1 MLSLM
6 AAFSLRTQIAAV
18 FTALLIGTAALLS
31 FLWGERIRQS
41 IESHISFSMVVMT
54 DNLARLVAR
63 DLYQFN
69 SDLVVLA
76 NSPTLLVE
84 GWSST
89 RTRNALERL
98 RASRSEFSWVGV
110 IDAEGRVRNASD
122 QLNVGTNVK
131 DEPWFRAGLKGQH
144 VGQPHTEPEFA
155 RGIITTIQAR
165 PPRYLDIA
173 TPIRDRKGNQSALG
187 VLGVLVSW
195 DWIRQVVETLRPPMA
210 GPLEL
215 TICIFDREGQLIYA
229 PDPLLETLEN
239 TGQRLPFTP
248 RLIDENYESQPH
260 RLPSRVVTWADGR
273 SYLTTVI
280 RLEGRSTAGDVGWYV
295 VNRMPAE
302 TAFAEATMA
311 AQQALILGLAIAV
324 MGGIIAWV
332 AAGRISADLRS
343 ITAAVQNVQPRQ
355 NDNSIPVYRSSKE
368 VQVLSWSLHEMLDRL
383 LRVREN
389 MEAIIRQR
397 TSELEAANYAL
408 AQQARTDTLTGLLN
422 RRGFDDQSRQILA
435 STWRNHQP
443 LSLVMFDVDHF
454 KRINDTL
461 GHEVGDL
468 VLKQLAETLRQ
479 RLRASDVLA
488 RMGGEE
494 FMALLPDTNLE
505 GARNIAESLVR
516 AIAEQ
521 VDPIYGRYTISAGVA
536 SALAEQ
542 PDMAE
547 LMRRADAALY
557 DAKGRGR
564 NRVCLDPASGP
575 VSPA

>member
-31 FLWGERIRQS
+31 FLWGERIRHS

-54 DNLARLVAR
+54 DNLSRLLAR
-63 DLYQFN
+63 DLYQF
-69 SDLVVLA
+69 STDLLVLS
-76 NSPTLLVE
+76 NSPSLLAE
-84 GWSST
+84 GWASL
-89 RTRNALERL
+89 RARNALERL
-98 RASRSEFSWVGV
+98 RASRSEFAWVGV
-110 IDAEGRVRNASD
+110 TDEHGLIRNATH
-122 QLNVGTNVK
+122 QFHVGQSVK
-131 DEPWFRAGLKGQH
+131 NEPWFRSGLNGLH
-144 VGQPHTEPEFA
+144 VGQPHPEPDFTRSLSTLLRA
-155 RGIITTIQAR
+155 RQ
-165 PPRYLDIA
+165 PLYLDMA
-173 TPIRDRKGNQSALG
+173 TPIHQQDRTQG
-187 VLGVLVSW
+187 VLGVLISW
-195 DWIRQVVETLRPPMA
+195 DWVRLTIETLSPPQS
-210 GPLEL
+210 GPLDL
-215 TICIFDREGQLIYA
+215 TICIFDQEGKLIYA
-229 PDPLLETLEN
+229 PDALLETLEN
-239 TGQRLPFTP
+239 TGQRLPFMP
-248 RLIDENYESQPH
+248 RPVDENYETQSQ
-260 RLPSRVVTWADGR
+260 RLPSRVIRWADGH
-273 SYLTTVI
+273 SYLTTII
-280 RLEGRSTAGDVGWYV
+280 RLEGRNAATNLGWYI
-295 VNRMPAE
+295 VNRMPADA
-302 TAFAEATMA
+302 AFSEADKA
-311 AQQALILGLAIAV
+311 ARQALALGLAIAV
-324 MGGIIAWV
+324 LGGILAWF

-355 NDNSIPVYRSSKE
+355 NDNSIPVYRSSEE

-494 FMALLPDTNLE
+494 FVALLPDTNLE

-516 AIAEQ
+516 AVAEQ
-521 VDPIYGRYTISAGVA
+521 VHPTYGRYTISAGVA

-575 VSPA
+575 VSPS